1 MITLNTAGKPV
12 EIIEKEIDVRFLE
25 TRKIELEEA
34 LSKTP
39 VLKEKPDEDTLKL
52 WNGMMQT
59 SINNAVGLK
68 KELDSIDAKLK
79 LINDLCQ

>member
-25 TRKIELEEA
+25 ARKIELEEA

-39 VLKEKPDEDTLKL
+39 VLKEEPDEDTLKL

-68 KELDSIDAKLK
+68 KELDSINAKLK
-79 LINDLCQ
+79 FINDLCQ

>member
-25 TRKIELEEA
+25 ARKIELEEA

-39 VLKEKPDEDTLKL
+39 VLKEEPDEDTLKL

-79 LINDLCQ
+79 FINDLCQ